1 MSTRAGDLLRE
12 EMGYLGA
19 VKLSVVEQKQ
29 QEIVDVV
36 RRLEDSGELE
46 LNAAGEAEELVQ

>member
-1 MSTRAGDLLRE
+1 MSSRAADLLRE

-36 RRLEDSGELE
+36 RRLEDSAELE